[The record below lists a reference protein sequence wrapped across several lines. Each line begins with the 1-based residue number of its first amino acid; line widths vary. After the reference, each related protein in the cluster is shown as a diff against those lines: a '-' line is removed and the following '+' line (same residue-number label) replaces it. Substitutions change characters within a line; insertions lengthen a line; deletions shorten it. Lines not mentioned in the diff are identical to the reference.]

1 MRRVIVMR
9 AQVYYNIVVSVACG
23 ESYEKQENEDKE
35 KEEEDFGTRDK
46 YETVAAAAVARGR
59 RVRSERS
66 RPRVCVQT
74 RIPSR
79 NLNNYL
85 IYIWCPVAG
94 RGRKST
100 NGRP

>member
-1 MRRVIVMR
+1 MR
-9 AQVYYNIVVSVACG
+9 AQVYNIIVSVACG
-23 ESYEKQENEDKE
+23 DSYEKQENEDKE

-46 YETVAAAAVARGR
+46 YETATAAAEAVVAVVKGR
-59 RVRSERS
+59 RVRSECS